1 MRLRDDSTVGQRI
14 AHHRKRRGMTQEVLC
29 GLVGGKS
36 IEWLRQIESGTRD
49 VDKLS
54 TIVAVAEALK
64 IAPSDLLPGPFRS
77 TSNALTGLGSAPEAV
92 PEIQA
97 AMLRYDG
104 IAGLLNFPN
113 REVSARH
120 LKATVERA
128 FVCSQTERWSDMAPL
143 VPNMIEDAWHLV
155 RNAKTDEERRE

>member
-1 MRLRDDSTVGQRI
+1 MNLGTPQGRNPNTVLGNRSGGYAGTMRLSDNSTVGQRI

-64 IAPSDLLPGPFRS
+64 LAPSDLLPGP
-77 TSNALTGLGSAPEAV
+77 
-92 PEIQA
+92 
-97 AMLRYDG
+97 
-104 IAGLLNFPN
+104 
-113 REVSARH
+113 
-120 LKATVERA
+120 
-128 FVCSQTERWSDMAPL
+128 
-143 VPNMIEDAWHLV
+143 
-155 RNAKTDEERRE
+155 